1 MYYLYIVATR
11 KNRYVS
17 ENKSDLG
24 WRLNN
29 EKCADRYIFGNIE
42 NHIKMGRYVPILYP
56 YHIGTVASM
65 YPRIK

>member
-11 KNRYVS
+11 KNRYVF

-29 EKCADRYIFGNIE
+29 EKCADRYIFGNNRKSYQNGAICSD
-42 NHIKMGRYVPILYP
+42 IVPVSYRDGRIDV
-56 YHIGTVASM
+56 S
-65 YPRIK
+65 KN